1 MSSQQSK
8 YGAVEVAEAPAAATP
23 KRRGVVIALC
33 LVGGALFA
41 VAGPAKSPRLRGA
54 LQLDQ
59 YWTQMGG
66 VLSQVETDPTTGL
79 EHVIATLVNGERVPV
94 CSSGITDSY
103 GNCVDE
109 GCASWYDGCNTCN
122 VGTDGALGCTR
133 MFCEKE
139 NLGEAKCMD
148 ATEPD
153 IVGGPTGDP
162 KQDACCGGGSACG
175 WTYCESQGKCT
186 QVWECD
192 DPPAAS
198 STPTDPGVVNY
209 FPTVAKQANT
219 DCTGGESVGPCAGG
233 TPLSTEDQFSGSGED
248 MGEAVPTSTATT
260 VEGANAGTAATVKC
274 PTECP
279 LMLRRLQA
287 CPPPQEG
294 YQYGEAPKDECGC
307 TTGCPPI
314 VKASATTTPIINTAG
329 GTSSQSGCTGSD
341 CIITTGSAASR
352 GSTGAG
358 DAKYIPGRK

>member
-1 MSSQQSK
+1 
-8 YGAVEVAEAPAAATP
+8 VETDAE
-23 KRRGVVIALC
+23 GLEVVIA
-33 LVGGALFA
+33 
-41 VAGPAKSPRLRGA
+41 
-54 LQLDQ
+54 
-59 YWTQMGG
+59 TM
-66 VLSQVETDPTTGL
+66 E
-79 EHVIATLVNGERVPV
+79 NGERVPV
-94 CSSGITDSY
+94 DCPSGITDSN

-109 GCASWYDGCNTCN
+109 GCASWFDGCNTCN

-133 MFCEKE
+133 MFCEKP
-139 NLGEAKCMD
+139 GAAKCLD

-153 IVGGPTGDP
+153 IVGGPTGDA

-175 WTYCESQGKCT
+175 WTYCEALDKCV
-186 QVWECD
+186 QEWETPC
-192 DPPAAS
+192 PSVEVGNATTLPA
-198 STPTDPGVVNY
+198 STAPGVVNY
-209 FPTVAKQANT
+209 FPDAQVATQANT
-219 DCTGGESVGPCAGG
+219 DCGGGESVGVNCAGG
-233 TPLSTEDQFSGSGED
+233 TPLSTEDKISGE
-248 MGEAVPTSTATT
+248 GETVGDVPVSTATT

-358 DAKYIPGRK
+358 NAKYIPGRK

>member
-219 DCTGGESVGPCAGG
+219 DCTGGEGVGVNCKGG
-233 TPLSTEDQFSGSGED
+233 KTLSTEDNFSGSGED

-260 VEGANAGTAATVKC
+260 VEAANAADKEEPSTK
-274 PTECP
+274 
-279 LMLRRLQA
+279 
-287 CPPPQEG
+287 
-294 YQYGEAPKDECGC
+294 
-307 TTGCPPI
+307 
-314 VKASATTTPIINTAG
+314 TPIINTAAG
-329 GTSSQSGCTGSD
+329 PSTQSESDCTGSG
-341 CIITTGSAASR
+341 CIYTTGGAKSR
-352 GSTGAG
+352 GTTGAG
-358 DAKYIPGRK
+358 KGAEGMGVSD

>member
-1 MSSQQSK
+1 M
-8 YGAVEVAEAPAAATP
+8 A
-23 KRRGVVIALC
+23 
-33 LVGGALFA
+33 FH
-41 VAGPAKSPRLRGA
+41 AGSFNS
-54 LQLDQ
+54 
-59 YWTQMGG
+59 YWTNMGG
-66 VLSQVETDPTTGL
+66 VLSQVETDANGL

-94 CSSGITDSY
+94 SDCPSGITD
-103 GNCVDE
+103 GNNNCVDE
-109 GCASWYDGCNTCN
+109 GCASWFDGCNTCN
-122 VGTDGALGCTR
+122 VGTGGALGCTR
-133 MFCEKE
+133 MFCEKPKA
-139 NLGEAKCMD
+139 AKCMD
-148 ATEPD
+148 KLQ
-153 IVGGPTGDP
+153 IVGGPGD
-162 KQDACCGGGSACG
+162 DDHDCCGGGSACG
-175 WTYCESQGKCT
+175 WGWCESQGKCT

-219 DCTGGESVGPCAGG
+219 DCGGGESVGVNCAGG
-233 TPLSTEDQFSGSGED
+233 TPLSTEDKISGE
-248 MGEAVPTSTATT
+248 GETVGDVPVSSATT
-260 VEGANAGTAATVKC
+260 VEGANTGTATTVKC

-352 GSTGAG
+352 GTTGAG
-358 DAKYIPGRK
+358 NAKYIPGRK